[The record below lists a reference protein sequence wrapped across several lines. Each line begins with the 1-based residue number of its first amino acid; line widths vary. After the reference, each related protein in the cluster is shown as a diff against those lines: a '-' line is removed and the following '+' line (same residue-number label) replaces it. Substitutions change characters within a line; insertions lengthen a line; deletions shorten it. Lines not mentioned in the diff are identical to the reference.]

1 MAAASTTKSAQH
13 ALESLVLGT
22 LSGGATPSAGGA
34 VLVKQQ
40 VTATIPTAAVSITG
54 VVTATVNG
62 AALGDLVLCSR
73 TTGPITGEGAYG
85 AYVSAADTITL
96 WAIATTGG
104 YTGASKVYNIIVLK
118 QS

>member
-22 LSGGATPSAGGA
+22 TSGGAAPGAGGA
-34 VLVKQQ
+34 VLTRQQ
-40 VTATIPTAAVSITG
+40 VVATIPTAAVSITG
-54 VVTATVNG
+54 VVTAAVNG
-62 AALGDLVLCSR
+62 AALGDVVLCSQ
-73 TTGPITGEGAYG
+73 TGAIIAGVGAYG
-85 AYVSAADTITL
+85 AYVSAADVITF

-104 YTGASKVYNIIVLK
+104 YTGASKTYNVLIFK